1 MGSVL
6 SHVDPEAKAHT
17 GDHTVLFNAAESL
30 LKMFK
35 HMIQKSTYR
44 RI

>member
-6 SHVDPEAKAHT
+6 SHIDPKAKAHT

-30 LKMFK
+30 VKNV
-35 HMIQKSTYR
+35 
-44 RI
+44 